1 MIFENREAAGRQLV
15 RLLEHLANRADLLV
29 LGIPRGGISVAF
41 QVASAL
47 HAPLDVFLSRKLGV
61 PGHEELAFGAISA
74 GGGCYIDEQMVR
86 TAGISPQQIE
96 RVITEVRQELGRRA
110 SLYRGDRPPLQV
122 TGKTVLLVDD
132 GIATGA
138 SVYAAIQALRQI
150 KPSRLILAVPVAPQS
165 TCEGLRPFVDELI
178 CLYTPDPFYAVGG
191 FYQDFAQVE
200 DQEVID
206 LLQRAGESGE
216 V

>member
-122 TGKTVLLVDD
+122 TGKAVLLVDD

-150 KPSRLILAVPVAPQS
+150 KPSRLILAVPVAPPS

-206 LLQRAGESGE
+206 LLQRAGQSGE

>member
-15 RLLEHLANRADLLV
+15 KLLEHLASRVDLLV
-29 LGIPRGGISVAF
+29 LGIPRGGVSVAF

-47 HAPLDVFLSRKLGV
+47 HAPLDVFFSRKLGV

-96 RVITEVRQELGRRA
+96 RVINEVRRELGRRA

-150 KPSRLILAVPVAPQS
+150 KPSRLILAVPVAPPS

>member
-15 RLLEHLANRADLLV
+15 KLLEHLASRVDLLV
-29 LGIPRGGISVAF
+29 LGIPRGGVSVAF

-47 HAPLDVFLSRKLGV
+47 HAPLDVFFSRKLGV

-74 GGGCYIDEQMVR
+74 GDGCYIDEQMVR

-96 RVITEVRQELGRRA
+96 RVINEVRRELGRRA

>member
-15 RLLEHLANRADLLV
+15 KLLEHLASRVDLLV
-29 LGIPRGGISVAF
+29 LGIPRGGVSVAF

-47 HAPLDVFLSRKLGV
+47 HAPLDVFFSRKLGV

-150 KPSRLILAVPVAPQS
+150 KPSRLILAVPVAPPS

>member
-150 KPSRLILAVPVAPQS
+150 KPSRLILAVPVAPPS

>member
-122 TGKTVLLVDD
+122 TGKAVLLVDD

-150 KPSRLILAVPVAPQS
+150 KPSRLILAVPVAPPS